1 MSDDATATG
10 LHAHADLAP
19 GTVLAG
25 RFRIERLLGVGGMGV
40 VYRATDQ
47 ALDVPVALKLLRP
60 ELAAKPQAFER
71 FRQELLLARQVSN
84 PHVVRIHDIGQHEGR
99 WLISMDYVDGESLDK
114 RLDRDGRLPVDEAL
128 RIARQIAEGL
138 GAAHARDVVH
148 RDLKPANVLLD
159 RDGNAYVND
168 FGIARS
174 LVSSGYTQSGAV
186 VGTPDYLSPEQAR
199 GEGVDPRSDLY
210 ALGLILYEM
219 LAGELPFAGGT
230 VAEVLGQRMV
240 RTPPPVTKLR
250 PELPTW
256 IARLVDK
263 LLRTQPAHRFQ
274 SAKEVIAAIDRREV
288 PREFRPSRR
297 AWLTAA
303 AVLVLGV
310 GIGGAWWAMQRG
322 SDGAIAEL
330 PPLQRLLVLPVAHE
344 GDDAALIARALAFG
358 DILRESLAGAGIA
371 VVDSERTWQAQRQLD
386 PTGDARL
393 EPEASRAIVAAD
405 RTLSPRLLHTG
416 AAWRVSAQLRSSE
429 GEMRTIEGAD
439 AADAVAAWQA
449 WLPRLAAALGVD
461 AASLAALPPTPAL
474 DAYGAGLRARQD
486 NRYADALQHFRAA
499 AAAAP
504 RFAQAWLAQADAAL
518 AIGEEDVA
526 YAALE
531 QGQRNAA
538 VAPERL
544 RRRIAAAR
552 ALLDGD
558 AALAQQSWQLQVRAQ
573 PDDTYAALQLA
584 RAQGAGGGFDAAVA
598 ALKALAAK
606 DDNDPRVWFE
616 LGKFSILQGDARHA
630 VDEYL
635 LRAMLLYRRS
645 RDQYGLAETVN
656 ALGVGYGRLGQTRD
670 AEEQYRK
677 AVELRGALGNRRGV
691 ATSLGNLAAVL
702 SLRGEFDAAAQAL
715 QQARTLHTAL
725 GNREGLATTENEL
738 GLLAEERGDHRGAL
752 DAFRRA
758 LQAWQQAGDAHG
770 AAETLNNIGFAHY
783 QLGAYDSAQA
793 FWQQAADAYAKLGDQ
808 TGDVRTTQNL
818 GLLDVARGRWSEARE
833 RLQRSLATAE
843 QQQMVEEAAVSRRN
857 LAELALWQGRID
869 DSLDQAG
876 KAQAAFRQREDLRGA
891 LDAGLLRVQALLVA
905 HSDAL
910 ARRELEALA
919 QELQQAS
926 LEHRAIAASL
936 RGALHAR
943 AGDARAAAKAW
954 DEAAQLAQ
962 RAGIRQLQL
971 QVALQRAPDDPRLD
985 ADTAALGHAGLRLLW
1000 LEHGVAGALARRDA
1014 DAAIAAY
1021 REAQGLLRGKTYG
1034 GAFRLHALGARAFA
1048 EGGDAGASAIATS
1061 ASASA
1066 LQDLRAHVPAALRD
1080 AFDAA
1085 PDNARVDATQLAA
1098 EPAR

>member
-19 GTVLAG
+19 GVVLAG

-47 ALDVPVALKLLRP
+47 SLDVPVALKLLRP
-60 ELAAKPQAFER
+60 ELAARPQAFER

-199 GEGVDPRSDLY
+199 GDSVDPRSDLY

-219 LAGELPFAGGT
+219 LTGELPFAGGT

-250 PELPTW
+250 PELPAW

-274 SAKEVIAAIDRREV
+274 SAKEVIAAIDRRDV

-297 AWLTAA
+297 AWLAA
-303 AVLVLGV
+303 AATLVLAIGV
-310 GIGGAWWAMQRG
+310 GGAWWAMQRG
-322 SDGAIAEL
+322 GDGAIAEL
-330 PPLQRLLVLPVAHE
+330 PPLQRVLVLPVTHE
-344 GDDAALIARALAFG
+344 GDDAALALAFG
-358 DILRESLAGAGIA
+358 DILRESLAGTGIA

-386 PTGDARL
+386 PTGDARP
-393 EPEASRAIVAAD
+393 EPEALRAIAAAD

-416 AAWRVSAQLRSSE
+416 AGWRVSAQLRAAD
-429 GEMRTIEGAD
+429 GEMRAIEGAE

-449 WLPRLAAALGVD
+449 WLPRLATALGVN
-461 AASLAALPPTPAL
+461 AASLAALSPTPAL

-504 RFAQAWLAQADAAL
+504 RFAQAWLAQADTAL

-538 VAPERL
+538 VAPERV

-558 AALAQQSWQLQVRAQ
+558 AQTAQQSWQSLVRAQ

-598 ALKALAAK
+598 ALKALAVK

-715 QQARTLHTAL
+715 QQARALHTAL

-783 QLGAYDSAQA
+783 QLGAYDNAQA

-818 GLLDVARGRWSEARE
+818 GLLNIARGRWSEARE

-869 DSLDQAG
+869 DALDQAG

-891 LDAGLLRVQALLVA
+891 LDAGLLHVQALLAA
-905 HSDAL
+905 HADAQ
-910 ARRELEALA
+910 ARRELDALSP
-919 QELQQAS
+919 ELQQAS

-936 RGALHAR
+936 RGVLHAR
-943 AGDARAAAKAW
+943 ASDAHAAAKAW

-1000 LEHGVAGALARRDA
+1000 LERGIARALARRDA
-1014 DAAIAAY
+1014 GAAVAAY

-1034 GAFRLHALGARAFA
+1034 GAFRLHALGARALA
-1048 EGGDAGASAIATS
+1048 EADDADASAIAAA
-1061 ASASA
+1061 ASAST
-1066 LQDLRAHVPAALRD
+1066 LQDLRTHVPAALRD

-1085 PDNARVDATQLAA
+1085 PDNARVDTAQLAA
-1098 EPAR
+1098 EPAP